1 MDVTC
6 MIFSES
12 TRSLMSVGQQ
22 KRGQISQGSAALI
35 S

>member
-1 MDVTC
+1 MDVTY

-12 TRSLMSVGQQ
+12 TISLMSVGQQ
-22 KRGQISQGSAALI
+22 KRGHISPESAALI